1 MSNVRSG
8 LLFSFFGKY
17 GLKLINLVSTVLVA
31 RLLTPAEIGTF
42 AIASSVVMILT
53 EVKLLG
59 ANAYLVR
66 EHVLDDNKIRKA
78 YGMTILMCWGIA
90 FTLILGSS
98 ALANF
103 FNHADLQ
110 MAFVILALGFFLAPY
125 VSVPDSLL
133 VREYRFKEITIV
145 RISSTCMQVI
155 GSLLLI
161 YAGAGFYALA
171 WGYFINMVVQATL
184 YLYFTRDVR
193 IYRPNFRGISEI
205 AKLGIFTSVSN
216 IVRRIHYTASD
227 IVIGKMGSPTEVG
240 IFSRG
245 MGFIDFISQSVLDG
259 IGSVSQPYMS
269 DMQRRGNDVSIVF
282 TKITALLC
290 SLVWPI
296 LAIAGFAA
304 LPAIRLLFGDQW
316 DSSAPIAT
324 VLAIWMIL
332 KVCCFFSTPL
342 LIAVGQEVLMFKRD
356 VALFLLLVMSLI
368 YSYPYGLTFMSYAF
382 LLNAGVEVVLTL
394 WMLKSSVQLNVKN
407 YLSALVKPLIVTINC
422 FAVAY
427 LIDHLWPFSDSE
439 PLKVFGILAFSM
451 PVIWLLSTKVLKLQI
466 YDEFIALLI
475 PLFHKVTGRF

>member
-1 MSNVRSG
+1 MSDVRSG
-8 LLFSFFGKY
+8 LLFSFFGRY

-66 EHVLDDNKIRKA
+66 EQVLDDNKIRKA

-90 FTLILGSS
+90 FALIFGSS
-98 ALANF
+98 TLANF
-103 FNHADLQ
+103 FNHNDLQ

-145 RISSTCMQVI
+145 RISSTTLQVA

-171 WGYFINMVVQATL
+171 WGYFINMVVQAVL

-193 IYRPNFRGISEI
+193 IYSPSFRGISEI
-205 AKLGIFTSVSN
+205 AKLGVFTSVSN

-259 IGSVSQPYMS
+259 IGSVSQPYLS
-269 DMQRRGNDVSIVF
+269 DMQRRGSDVGVVF

-290 SLVWPI
+290 SLLWPI

-316 DSSAPIAT
+316 DSSAPITT
-324 VLAIWMIL
+324 VLAIWMLI

-356 VALFLLLVMSLI
+356 VALFLLLVVSLI
-368 YSYPYGLTFMSYAF
+368 YSYPFGVTSMALAF
-382 LLNAGVEVVLTL
+382 LVNAGVEVLVTL
-394 WMLKSSVQLNVKN
+394 WMLNRSVELDIKK
-407 YLSALVKPLIVTINC
+407 YLLALFKPMIVTVNC
-422 FAVAY
+422 LAVAW
-427 LIDHLWPFSDSE
+427 LLDQLWPFSNTA
-439 PLKVFGILAFSM
+439 PLQVFGILAVAM
-451 PVIWLLSTKVLKLQI
+451 PVVWLLSTKWLQLQI
-466 YDEFIALLI
+466 YDEVMAII
-475 PLFHKVTGRF
+475 VPLFRKS